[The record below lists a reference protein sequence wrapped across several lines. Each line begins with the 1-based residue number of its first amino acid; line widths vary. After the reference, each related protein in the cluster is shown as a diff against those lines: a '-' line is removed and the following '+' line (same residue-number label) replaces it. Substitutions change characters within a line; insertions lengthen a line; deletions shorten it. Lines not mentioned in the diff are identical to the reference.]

1 VPVTGHVFFGGT
13 QGRAGPRRK
22 NDPWGGGP
30 AEGDQDIAT
39 LKRDDLQVRVNQ
51 QIRARQVRVID
62 ENGVQLGI
70 MSPYDALREAEQR
83 GLDLVEVAPTA
94 QPPVCR
100 IMDYGKYRFEQKKR
114 AREARKH
121 QHQIVIKEIKYRP
134 KIDKHDFET
143 KTAHVREFLGEGN
156 KVRVTIMFRGREM
169 SHPELGREVLR
180 KVVEATA
187 DLTTGEYDVES
198 VPLEG
203 RNMAIV
209 LTPGKRA

>member
-1 VPVTGHVFFGGT
+1 MPDAFFSAARTGV
-13 QGRAGPRRK
+13 QGPK
-22 NDPWGGGP
+22 WINDPWGGGP
-30 AEGDQDIAT
+30 GEGDRNIAT
-39 LKRDDLQVRVNQ
+39 MKRDDLQVRVNQ

-70 MSPYDALREAEQR
+70 MSPYDALREAEER

-134 KIDKHDFET
+134 KIDRHDFET
-143 KTAHVREFLGEGN
+143 KTAHVRDFLAEGN

-180 KVVEATA
+180 NVVEATA
-187 DLTTGEYDVES
+187 DLTTGEYDVDA

-209 LTPGKRA
+209 LTPGKHG